1 MNLDHTPLISIVIPC
16 YNDALYI
23 EESVN
28 SAINQTYPNTEII
41 IVDDGSNLE
50 TKKVL
55 NTLKEK
61 VDVIITQNNQGVCV
75 ARNNG
80 IKKAKGDYILVLDSD
95 DFFEAKFLEVAYNV
109 IKNNK
114 EIGLVTCFANIIDE
128 TGTHLYI
135 SKPTGAGVDEVIYK
149 NNAMG
154 SCFFTREVWLKV
166 GGYDIKMKNGYE
178 DWEFNISVAK
188 LGYKVKVIQEILFN
202 YRYKSVSRNT
212 EAINYQ
218 KEIRKYVFK
227 KHKDIAIRNYEK
239 TIDFFLNEI
248 EINKNEVLR
257 YKKSKSFKIGHF
269 IVLNLNRLKT
279 VFNK

>member
-95 DFFEAKFLEVAYNV
+95 DFFEAKFLEGAYNV
-109 IKNNK
+109 IKNN
-114 EIGLVTCFANIIDE
+114 ENVGLVTCFTNVINVKGE
-128 TGTHLYI
+128 HLYI
-135 SKPTGAGVDEVIYK
+135 SKPTGSGIDEVLYN

-154 SCFFTREVWLKV
+154 CCFFTREVWLKV

-188 LGYKVKVIQEILFN
+188 LGYKIEVIEEVLFN
-202 YRYKSVSRNT
+202 YRKKRISRSSK
-212 EAINYQ
+212 AIKHK